1 MLIRLKPGFIR
12 HFYLKN
18 NLWSWKAIIFLIKK
32 MFSLGRENFGLGRK
46 IISLT
51 WKIIFLG
58 RKIFDQKGKIPFET
72 GKTAFFGRKTISDGI
87 SKAEQ
92 GSFAPKPPV
101 PWPVRSQCPFSI
113 LPRV

>member
-1 MLIRLKPGFIR
+1 MENGHCDLTGHGTGGLGANEPCSAFEIPSEMVFLP
-12 HFYLKN
+12 KN
-18 NLWSWKAIIFLIKK
+18 AVFPVSKGIFPFWSKIFL
-32 MFSLGRENFGLGRK
+32 R
-46 IISLT
+46 
-51 WKIIFLG
+51 